1 LLQVH
6 LDSEV
11 ALAHSTGSL
20 RLKPGLTKHDLSP
33 FALNSDSDRH
43 IELNPLATHRDDDDP
58 RRALP
63 GVGPSPGPKLEDR
76 IATASGGATVVCG
89 EGASLEGLR
98 AGEDDS
104 EDAFKLP
111 VTRGPQVQAGVG
123 LQVGG
128 EVGAVLGSEPES
140 SLGRHED
147 SESELQAKPLARPER
162 RFRCS
167 FCPFLA
173 KSRWEVSANI

>member
-1 LLQVH
+1 M
-6 LDSEV
+6 
-11 ALAHSTGSL
+11 
-20 RLKPGLTKHDLSP
+20 
-33 FALNSDSDRH
+33 NSDSDRH
-43 IELNPLATHRDDDDP
+43 IELNPTHRDDDDP
-58 RRALP
+58 RALP

-76 IATASGGATVVCG
+76 IATVSGGATVVCG

-123 LQVGG
+123 LQVGS
-128 EVGAVLGSEPES
+128 EVGAVLGSES
-140 SLGRHED
+140 LLGRHED
-147 SESELQAKPLARPER
+147 SESELQAKPLARPGR